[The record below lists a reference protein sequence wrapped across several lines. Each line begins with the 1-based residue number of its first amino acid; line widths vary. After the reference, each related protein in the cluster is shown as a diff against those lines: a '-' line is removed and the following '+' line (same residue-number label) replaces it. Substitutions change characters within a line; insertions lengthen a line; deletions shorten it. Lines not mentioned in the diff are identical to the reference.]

1 VMHGGGFMG
10 GKREKPSGRVPNR
23 QLLRQTASLFGAHR
37 AGVAAIAG
45 LVVITAGAGVI
56 NPVLI
61 KVVFDTALFP
71 TRTVAATP
79 SVAAHLVYLP
89 VNLPR
94 IEILVGIMIGITIV
108 TGAIGVLQ
116 TYITNRVGQ
125 RVMEELRN
133 RLYEHLQGMSLRF
146 FTGTRTGEI
155 QSRLTNDVGGIQS
168 VVTDTAT
175 SLLSNIV
182 TLLSTLVAMLIL
194 SWQLTVLS
202 LAITPLF
209 VFYTYRAG
217 KVRRQITMQAQESKA
232 EISAITE
239 ETLSVSGMLL
249 AKVFGRGPEEVTR
262 FRKENHRLAN
272 LAIRQEMIGRA
283 LFAVIGAFFSSA
295 PALVYL
301 IAGFVLA
308 GRSATTVP
316 SITPGTIVAFTT
328 LQSRLFFPI
337 GSMLSV
343 SIEIQASL
351 ALFERIF
358 DYLKMPHDIVDRP
371 DARAVAA
378 NDIKGDVHLKSV
390 YFRYDRGSFG
400 PMTEPVQRPTATVVI
415 PNGHAPDE
423 NDPVPNE
430 IRRDWAIEDV
440 SFEVKPG
447 QLAAIVGPSGAG
459 KTTISYLIPR
469 LYDVTKGAVLLD
481 GMDVR
486 DYTIAS
492 LANAISMVT
501 QETYLFHASVRRNLM
516 YAKPDATQ
524 EELEAA
530 ARAAFIHDRIVAL
543 DDGYD
548 TLVGERGYR
557 MSGGEKQRL
566 AIARVVL
573 KAPRVLI
580 LDEATSALDTTS
592 ERLVQA
598 ALEPLL
604 TGRTTIAI
612 AHRLSTILAADVI
625 FVIDRGQLLEQG
637 THAELLRRGGAYAK
651 VYEQQFQGGRVEAV
665 CEDGMVLASG
675 EVVAATP
682 AA

>member
-1 VMHGGGFMG
+1 MHGGGLMG
-10 GKREKPSGRVPNR
+10 GRKREKPSGRVPNR
-23 QLLRQTASLFGAHR
+23 QLVRQTAALFKGHR
-37 AGVAAIAG
+37 AGVATIAF
-45 LVVITAGAGVI
+45 LVIITAGAGVV

-61 KVVFDTALFP
+61 AVVFDAALFP
-71 TRTVAATP
+71 TRAGV
-79 SVAAHLVYLP
+79 LLP
-89 VNLPR
+89 VNLPLL
-94 IEILVGIMIGITIV
+94 EILVAIMIGITIV

-116 TYITNRVGQ
+116 TYVTNRVGQ

-182 TLLSTLVAMLIL
+182 TLLSTLIAMLFL
-194 SWQLTVLS
+194 SWQLTALS
-202 LAITPLF
+202 LGITPLF
-209 VFYTYRAG
+209 IFYTYRAG

-249 AKVFGRGPEEVTR
+249 AKVFGRGSDEVVR

-301 IAGFVLA
+301 IAGFVIA
-308 GRSATTVP
+308 GSHGPHAP
-316 SITPGTIVAFTT
+316 IQYGTIVAFTT

-371 DARAVAA
+371 DGRPVAA
-378 NDIKGDVHLKSV
+378 NDIKGDVQLKNV

-400 PMTEPVQRPTATVVI
+400 PMTEPIQRPAPTVVI
-415 PNGHAPDE
+415 PNGDAPDE

-440 SFEVKPG
+440 NFEVKPG

-492 LANAISMVT
+492 LADAISMVT

-543 DDGYD
+543 DEGYD

-625 FVIDRGQLLEQG
+625 FVIDRGRLLEQG
-637 THAELLRRGGAYAK
+637 THAELLRRGGAYAQ
-651 VYEQQFQGGRVEAV
+651 VYEQQFQGGRIEAV

-675 EVVAATP
+675 EVVAGTP
-682 AA
+682 AAPAA

>member
-1 VMHGGGFMG
+1 MHGGGFLG
-10 GKREKPSGRVPNR
+10 GRKRDKPSGRVSNR
-23 QLLRQTASLFGAHR
+23 TLIRQTAGLFSAHR
-37 AGVAAIAG
+37 GGVAAIAG

-56 NPVLI
+56 NPILI

-71 TRTVAATP
+71 TRTVGGRITN
-79 SVAAHLVYLP
+79 LP
-89 VNLPR
+89 VDVPR
-94 IEILVGIMIGITIV
+94 LEILVAIMIGITIV

-182 TLLSTLVAMLIL
+182 TLLSTLIAMLVL
-194 SWQLTVLS
+194 SWQLTALS
-202 LAITPLF
+202 LGITPLF

-217 KVRRQITMQAQESKA
+217 KVRRQITMQAQDSKA

-249 AKVFGRGPEEVTR
+249 AKVFGRGPEEIAR

-301 IAGFVLA
+301 IGGYVLA
-308 GRSATTVP
+308 TGHGGG
-316 SITPGTIVAFTT
+316 SITPGTIIAFTT

-358 DYLKMPHDIVDRP
+358 DYLKMPHDIVDKP
-371 DARAVAA
+371 GARVVNPADIRGAVEL
-378 NDIKGDVHLKSV
+378 DHVS
-390 YFRYDRGSFG
+390 FRYDRGSFG
-400 PMTEPVQRPTATVVI
+400 PMLDSQPAEAT
-415 PNGHAPDE
+415 PPGTNGDAPDASDVPDGD
-423 NDPVPNE
+423 DPVPNE
-430 IRRDWAIEDV
+430 IRRPWAIEDV
-440 SFEVKPG
+440 SLKVRPG

-469 LYDVTKGAVLLD
+469 LYDVTEGRVLLD

-486 DYTIAS
+486 DVTLNS
-492 LANAISMVT
+492 LAGAISMVT
-501 QETYLFHASVRRNLM
+501 QETYLFHASVRRNLV

-530 ARAAFIHDRIVAL
+530 AKAAFIHDRIMAL

-604 TGRTTIAI
+604 SGRTTIAI

-625 FVIDRGQLLEQG
+625 FVIDRGQLIEQG
-637 THAELLRRGGAYAK
+637 THAELLQRGGAYAK

-675 EVVAATP
+675 EVVAGTKA
-682 AA
+682 

>member
-1 VMHGGGFMG
+1 MHGGGFMG
-10 GKREKPSGRVPNR
+10 GRQREKPSGRVSNR
-23 QLLRQTASLFGAHR
+23 QLVRQTAGLFKAHR
-37 AGVAAIAG
+37 AGVAAIAL
-45 LVVITAGAGVI
+45 LVIITAGAGVV

-61 KVVFDTALFP
+61 AVVFDIALFP
-71 TRTVAATP
+71 THVVNGHTV
-79 SVAAHLVYLP
+79 LLP
-89 VNLPR
+89 VNLTLL
-94 IEILVGIMIGITIV
+94 EVLVGIMIGITIV

-116 TYITNRVGQ
+116 TYVTNRVGQ

-182 TLLSTLVAMLIL
+182 TLLSTLVAMLVL

-217 KVRRQITMQAQESKA
+217 RVRRQITMQAQESKA
-232 EISAITE
+232 EISAITQ

-249 AKVFGRGPEEVTR
+249 AKVFGRGPEEVVR

-301 IAGFVLA
+301 IAGFVIA
-308 GRSATTVP
+308 GSHGPHAP
-316 SITPGTIVAFTT
+316 IQYGTIVAFTT

-371 DARAVAA
+371 DARTVAA
-378 NDIKGDVHLKSV
+378 NDIKGDVRLKNV
-390 YFRYDRGSFG
+390 FFRYDRASFG
-400 PMTEPVQRPTATVVI
+400 PMTEPIQRPVTPVPRA
-415 PNGHAPDE
+415 NGDNPAE

-430 IRRDWAIEDV
+430 IRRDWALEDV

-481 GMDVR
+481 GLDVR

-492 LANAISMVT
+492 LAGAISMVT
-501 QETYLFHASVRRNLM
+501 QETYLFHASVRRNLT

-625 FVIDRGQLLEQG
+625 FVIDQGRLLEQG

>member
-1 VMHGGGFMG
+1 VIHGGGFMG
-10 GKREKPSGRVPNR
+10 GKREKPSGRVSNR
-23 QLLRQTASLFGAHR
+23 QLLRQTGSLFKSHK

-71 TRTVAATP
+71 TRTVAPTLTVP
-79 SVAAHLVYLP
+79 GHLVYLP
-89 VNLPR
+89 VVLPR
-94 IEILVGIMIGITIV
+94 LELLVGIMIGITIV

-175 SLLSNIV
+175 SLLSNVV

-209 VFYTYRAG
+209 VYYTYRAG
-217 KVRRQITMQAQESKA
+217 RVRRQITMQAQESKA

-308 GRSATTVP
+308 GHSATIAP

-358 DYLKMPHDIVDRP
+358 DYLKMPHDIVDDP
-371 DARAVAA
+371 DARTVAA
-378 NDIKGDVHLKSV
+378 NDIKGDVSLKQV

-400 PMTEPVQRPTATVVI
+400 PMTEPVARPVAVSE
-415 PNGHAPDE
+415 PNGHVPDE

-430 IRRDWAIEDV
+430 VRRDWALEDV

-625 FVIDRGQLLEQG
+625 FVIDRGRLLEQG
-637 THAELLRRGGAYAK
+637 THEELLRRGGAYAK

>member
-1 VMHGGGFMG
+1 MMHGGGFMG

-23 QLLRQTASLFGAHR
+23 QLLRQTAGLFKSHR
-37 AGVAAIAG
+37 AGVAGIAG

-56 NPVLI
+56 NPILI

-71 TRTVAATP
+71 TQTVNN
-79 SVAAHLVYLP
+79 HLVYLP
-89 VNLPR
+89 VVLPR
-94 IEILVGIMIGITIV
+94 LELLVGIMIGITIV

-209 VFYTYRAG
+209 VYYTYRAG
-217 KVRRQITMQAQESKA
+217 RVRRQITMQAQESKA

-249 AKVFGRGPEEVTR
+249 AKVFGRGPEEVAR
-262 FRKENHRLAN
+262 FRKENNRLAN

-308 GRSATTVP
+308 GHSSTATP

-358 DYLKMPHDIVDRP
+358 DYLKMPHDIVDEP
-371 DARAVAA
+371 DARTVAPT
-378 NDIKGDVHLKSV
+378 DIKGEVSLKQV

-400 PMTEPVQRPTATVVI
+400 PMTEPTQRPPVI
-415 PNGHAPDE
+415 PTANGRADDE
-423 NDPVPNE
+423 HDPVPNE
-430 IRRDWAIEDV
+430 IRRDWALEDV
-440 SFEVKPG
+440 SFDVKPG

-481 GMDVR
+481 GIDVR

-492 LANAISMVT
+492 LAGAISMVT

-625 FVIDRGQLLEQG
+625 FVIDRGRLLEQG

>member
-1 VMHGGGFMG
+1 MPRSPAAVIHGGAFMG
-10 GKREKPSGRVPNR
+10 GKRDKPSGRVPNR

-37 AGVAAIAG
+37 AGVAAITG
-45 LVVITAGAGVI
+45 LVFSTAGAGVI
-56 NPVLI
+56 NPILI

-71 TRTVAATP
+71 TQTVNK
-79 SVAAHLVYLP
+79 HLVYLP
-89 VNLPR
+89 VVLPR
-94 IEILVGIMIGITIV
+94 LELLVGIMVGITIV

-116 TYITNRVGQ
+116 TYVTNRVGQ

-209 VFYTYRAG
+209 VYYTYRAG
-217 KVRRQITMQAQESKA
+217 RVRRQITMQAQESKA
-232 EISAITE
+232 EITPITE

-378 NDIKGDVHLKSV
+378 NDIKGDVQLNSV

-400 PMTEPVQRPTATVVI
+400 PMTEPIPRPTATVVI
-415 PNGHAPDE
+415 PNGQSPDE

-430 IRRDWAIEDV
+430 VRRDWAIEDV
-440 SFEVKPG
+440 
-447 QLAAIVGPSGAG
+447 
-459 KTTISYLIPR
+459 
-469 LYDVTKGAVLLD
+469 
-481 GMDVR
+481 
-486 DYTIAS
+486 
-492 LANAISMVT
+492 
-501 QETYLFHASVRRNLM
+501 
-516 YAKPDATQ
+516 
-524 EELEAA
+524 
-530 ARAAFIHDRIVAL
+530 
-543 DDGYD
+543 
-548 TLVGERGYR
+548 
-557 MSGGEKQRL
+557 
-566 AIARVVL
+566 
-573 KAPRVLI
+573 
-580 LDEATSALDTTS
+580 
-592 ERLVQA
+592 
-598 ALEPLL
+598 
-604 TGRTTIAI
+604 
-612 AHRLSTILAADVI
+612 
-625 FVIDRGQLLEQG
+625 
-637 THAELLRRGGAYAK
+637 
-651 VYEQQFQGGRVEAV
+651 
-665 CEDGMVLASG
+665 
-675 EVVAATP
+675 
-682 AA
+682 

>member
-1 VMHGGGFMG
+1 MG
-10 GKREKPSGRVPNR
+10 GKRERPSGRVSNR
-23 QLLRQTASLFGAHR
+23 RLLRQTAGLFRAHR
-37 AGVAAIAG
+37 LGVAAIAF
-45 LVVITAGAGVI
+45 LVIITAGAGVV
-56 NPVLI
+56 NPILI

-71 TRTVAATP
+71 TKLVNGKPVA
-79 SVAAHLVYLP
+79 LP
-89 VNLPR
+89 PVLPLL
-94 IEILVGIMIGITIV
+94 ELLVGIMVGISIV

-116 TYITNRVGQ
+116 TYVTNRVGQ

-175 SLLSNIV
+175 SLLSNVV
-182 TLLSTLVAMLIL
+182 TLLSTLVAMLFL

-209 VFYTYRAG
+209 VYYTYRAG

-249 AKVFGRGPEEVTR
+249 AKVFGRGPEEVVR

-301 IAGFVLA
+301 IGGFVIA
-308 GRSATTVP
+308 GSHGHNA
-316 SITPGTIVAFTT
+316 SITAGTIVAFTT

-358 DYLKMPHDIVDRP
+358 DYLKMPHDIVDGP

-378 NDIKGDVHLKSV
+378 SDIKGDVRLKNV

-400 PMTEPVQRPTATVVI
+400 PMTEPTPRPATVVLDT
-415 PNGHAPDE
+415 NGHAPDE
-423 NDPVPNE
+423 SDPVPNE
-430 IRRDWAIEDV
+430 VRRDWALEDV

-469 LYDVTKGAVLLD
+469 LYDVTRGAVLLD
-481 GMDVR
+481 GLDVR

-492 LANAISMVT
+492 LAGAISMVT
-501 QETYLFHASVRRNLM
+501 QETYLFHASVRRNLT

-625 FVIDRGQLLEQG
+625 FVVDRGRLLEQG

>member
-23 QLLRQTASLFGAHR
+23 QLLRQTAGLFKSHR
-37 AGVAAIAG
+37 AGVAGIAG

-56 NPVLI
+56 NPILI

-71 TRTVAATP
+71 TQTVNN
-79 SVAAHLVYLP
+79 HLVYLP
-89 VNLPR
+89 VVLPR
-94 IEILVGIMIGITIV
+94 LELLVGIMIGITIV

-209 VFYTYRAG
+209 VYYTYRAG
-217 KVRRQITMQAQESKA
+217 RVRRQITMQAQESKA

-249 AKVFGRGPEEVTR
+249 AKVFGRGPEEVAR
-262 FRKENHRLAN
+262 FRKENNRLAN

-308 GRSATTVP
+308 GHSSTTAP

-358 DYLKMPHDIVDRP
+358 DYLKMPHDIVDEP
-371 DARAVAA
+371 DARTVAPI
-378 NDIKGDVHLKSV
+378 DIKGEVSLKQV

-400 PMTEPVQRPTATVVI
+400 PMTEPTQRPPVI
-415 PNGHAPDE
+415 PTANGHADDE
-423 NDPVPNE
+423 HDPVPNE

-440 SFEVKPG
+440 SFDVRPG

-481 GMDVR
+481 GIDVR

-492 LANAISMVT
+492 LAGAISMVT

-625 FVIDRGQLLEQG
+625 FVIDRGRLLEQG

>member
-1 VMHGGGFMG
+1 VIHGGAFG
-10 GKREKPSGRVPNR
+10 GGRREKPSGRVSSR
-23 QLLRQTASLFGAHR
+23 KLVRQTAGLFKEHR
-37 AGVAAIAG
+37 LGVATIAF

-61 KVVFDTALFP
+61 KVVFDNALFR
-71 TRTVAATP
+71 TRGLPPHQIT
-79 SVAAHLVYLP
+79 LP
-89 VNLPR
+89 VDVPLL
-94 IEILVGIMIGITIV
+94 EILVAVMIGITIV

-116 TYITNRVGQ
+116 TYVTNRVGQ

-133 RLYEHLQGMSLRF
+133 RLYAHLQGMSLRF

-175 SLLSNIV
+175 SLLSNVV
-182 TLLSTLVAMLIL
+182 TLLSTLIAMLIL

-202 LAITPLF
+202 LCITPLF
-209 VFYTYRAG
+209 VVYTYRAG
-217 KVRRQITMQAQESKA
+217 KVRRQITMQAQDSKA

-249 AKVFGRGPEEVTR
+249 AKVFGRGPEEIKR
-262 FRKENHRLAN
+262 FSKENHRLAN
-272 LAIRQEMIGRA
+272 LAIRQEMIGRT

-308 GRSATTVP
+308 GGHGATITSGTV
-316 SITPGTIVAFTT
+316 IAFTT

-358 DYLKMPHDIVDRP
+358 DYLKMPHDIVDKP
-371 DARAVAA
+371 DALVVAPA
-378 NDIKGDVHLKSV
+378 DVRGDVSLKQV

-400 PMTEPVQRPTATVVI
+400 PMTEPVARAAPTAT
-415 PNGHAPDE
+415 NGLAVDPD
-423 NDPVPNE
+423 DPAPNE
-430 IRRDWAIEDV
+430 VRREWALEDV
-440 SFEVKPG
+440 SFNVKAG

-469 LYDVTKGAVLLD
+469 LYDVTRGAVLLD

-486 DYTIAS
+486 DVSIAS
-492 LANAISMVT
+492 LANSISMVT
-501 QETYLFHASVRRNLM
+501 QETYLFHATVRRNLT

-530 ARAAFIHDRIVAL
+530 AKAAFIHDRIVDL

-598 ALEPLL
+598 ALTPLL

-625 FVIDRGQLLEQG
+625 FVIDQGRLIEQG
-637 THAELLRRGGAYAK
+637 THAELLRKGGAYAQ
-651 VYEQQFQGGRVEAV
+651 VYEQQFQGGRVEAI
-665 CEDGMVLASG
+665 CEDGMVLATG

-682 AA
+682 A

>member
-23 QLLRQTASLFGAHR
+23 QLLRQTASLFTAHR
-37 AGVAAIAG
+37 AGVAGIAG

-56 NPVLI
+56 NPILI

-71 TRTVAATP
+71 TVTVNK
-79 SVAAHLVYLP
+79 HLVYLP
-89 VNLPR
+89 VVLPR
-94 IEILVGIMIGITIV
+94 LELLVGIMVGITIV

-116 TYITNRVGQ
+116 TYVTNRVGQ

-232 EISAITE
+232 EISAITQ

-308 GRSATTVP
+308 GHSSTSAP

-358 DYLKMPHDIVDRP
+358 DYLKMPHDIVDQP

-378 NDIKGDVHLKSV
+378 NDVKGDVRLKQV

-400 PMTEPVQRPTATVVI
+400 PMTEPTQRAEAAPTS
-415 PNGHAPDE
+415 NGHGPDD

-430 IRRDWAIEDV
+430 IRRDWAIEDM

-469 LYDVTKGAVLLD
+469 LYDVTEGAVLLD

-492 LANAISMVT
+492 LAGAISMVT
-501 QETYLFHASVRRNLM
+501 QETYLFHASVKRNLL

-530 ARAAFIHDRIVAL
+530 ARAAFIHDRIMAL

-573 KAPRVLI
+573 KSPRVLI

-625 FVIDRGQLLEQG
+625 FVIDRGRLIEQG

-675 EVVAATP
+675 EVVAGAK
-682 AA
+682 A

>member
-1 VMHGGGFMG
+1 VIHGGAFMG

-23 QLLRQTASLFGAHR
+23 QLLRQTASLFKSHK
-37 AGVAAIAG
+37 AGVAGIAG

-79 SVAAHLVYLP
+79 LIPAHLVYLP
-89 VNLPR
+89 VVLPR
-94 IEILVGIMIGITIV
+94 LELLVGIMIGITIV

-133 RLYEHLQGMSLRF
+133 RLYAHLQGMSLRF

-209 VFYTYRAG
+209 VYYTYRAG
-217 KVRRQITMQAQESKA
+217 RVRRQITMQAQESKA

-249 AKVFGRGPEEVTR
+249 AKVFGRGPQEVIR
-262 FRKENHRLAN
+262 FKAENHRLAN
-272 LAIRQEMIGRA
+272 LAIRQEMIGRS

-308 GRSATTVP
+308 GRNATIAP

-371 DARAVAA
+371 DAQAVPA
-378 NDIKGDVHLKSV
+378 DQIKGEVSLKQV
-390 YFRYDRGSFG
+390 YFRYDRGSYG
-400 PMTEPVQRPTATVVI
+400 PMTEPIARTIAVAE
-415 PNGHAPDE
+415 PNGHGPDE
-423 NDPVPNE
+423 SDPVPNE
-430 IRRDWAIEDV
+430 VRRDWALEDV
-440 SFEVKPG
+440 SFDVKPG

-492 LANAISMVT
+492 LADAISMVT

-625 FVIDRGQLLEQG
+625 FVIDRGRLLEQG
-637 THAELLRRGGAYAK
+637 THEELLRRGGAYAK

>member
-1 VMHGGGFMG
+1 MHGGGFMG
-10 GKREKPSGRVPNR
+10 GKRDKPSGRVSNR
-23 QLLRQTASLFGAHR
+23 RLLRQTAGLFAAHR
-37 AGVAAIAG
+37 AGVAGIAG

-56 NPVLI
+56 NPILI

-71 TRTVAATP
+71 TTTINN
-79 SVAAHLVYLP
+79 HLVYLP
-89 VNLPR
+89 VVLPR
-94 IEILVGIMIGITIV
+94 LELLVGIMVGITIV

-116 TYITNRVGQ
+116 TYVTNRVGQ

-194 SWQLTVLS
+194 SWQLTALS

-209 VFYTYRAG
+209 VYYTYRAG

-308 GRSATTVP
+308 GHTATTTP

-358 DYLKMPHDIVDRP
+358 DYLKMPHDIVDGQ
-371 DARAVAA
+371 DARSVASS
-378 NDIKGDVHLKSV
+378 DIKGDVRLNQV

-400 PMTEPVQRPTATVVI
+400 PMTEPAQPLAAVVL
-415 PNGHAPDE
+415 PSNGHGPEDG
-423 NDPVPNE
+423 DPVPNE
-430 IRRDWAIEDV
+430 VRRDWAIEDV

-492 LANAISMVT
+492 LAGAISMVT

-604 TGRTTIAI
+604 SGRTTIAI

-651 VYEQQFQGGRVEAV
+651 VYEQQFQGARVEAV

-675 EVVAATP
+675 EVVAAPTAP

>member
-1 VMHGGGFMG
+1 
-10 GKREKPSGRVPNR
+10 
-23 QLLRQTASLFGAHR
+23 
-37 AGVAAIAG
+37 
-45 LVVITAGAGVI
+45 
-56 NPVLI
+56 
-61 KVVFDTALFP
+61 
-71 TRTVAATP
+71 
-79 SVAAHLVYLP
+79 
-89 VNLPR
+89 
-94 IEILVGIMIGITIV
+94 
-108 TGAIGVLQ
+108 
-116 TYITNRVGQ
+116 
-125 RVMEELRN
+125 
-133 RLYEHLQGMSLRF
+133 
-146 FTGTRTGEI
+146 
-155 QSRLTNDVGGIQS
+155 
-168 VVTDTAT
+168 
-175 SLLSNIV
+175 
-182 TLLSTLVAMLIL
+182 
-194 SWQLTVLS
+194 
-202 LAITPLF
+202 
-209 VFYTYRAG
+209 
-217 KVRRQITMQAQESKA
+217 
-232 EISAITE
+232 
-239 ETLSVSGMLL
+239 
-249 AKVFGRGPEEVTR
+249 
-262 FRKENHRLAN
+262 
-272 LAIRQEMIGRA
+272 
-283 LFAVIGAFFSSA
+283 
-295 PALVYL
+295 
-301 IAGFVLA
+301 
-308 GRSATTVP
+308 VP

-378 NDIKGDVHLKSV
+378 NDIKGDVQLKSV
-390 YFRYDRGSFG
+390 FFRYDRGSFG
-400 PMTEPVQRPTATVVI
+400 PMTEPIPRPTATVVI
-415 PNGHAPDE
+415 PNGQSPDE